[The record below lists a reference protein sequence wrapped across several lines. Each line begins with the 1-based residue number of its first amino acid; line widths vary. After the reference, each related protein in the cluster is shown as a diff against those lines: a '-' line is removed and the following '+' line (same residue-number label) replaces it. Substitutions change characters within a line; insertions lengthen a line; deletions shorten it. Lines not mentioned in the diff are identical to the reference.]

1 VVVFA
6 APVAL
11 TALVIEVAAATA
23 TAAAYGGGVVGVG
36 VIGGLVGYKIS
47 DSIKSE
53 VW

>member
-1 VVVFA
+1 MAVFA

-11 TALVIEVAAATA
+11 GALVIEA
-23 TAAAYGGGVVGVG
+23 AAAYGGIAGVG
-36 VIGGLVGYKIS
+36 IIGGVVGYKIS

>member
-1 VVVFA
+1 VAVFA

-11 TALVIEVAAATA
+11 SALVIEVAAATA
-23 TAAAYGGGVVGVG
+23 AAYGGGIAGVG